1 MKTTEFKL
9 LAKMF
14 LFSLLFYLIH
24 KLVFRL
30 FFPTGIENLFIYSIE
45 LLYLFFLVA
54 SVLIIGILI
63 LVNKKNIDHVG
74 FAFLFLTVT
83 KMGIAFFFM
92 QSILKVKAIHQPTE
106 KMNFFVIFILFL
118 AIETVIAVRILNNK
132 Q

>member
-1 MKTTEFKL
+1 MNTTEFKL

-14 LFSLLFYLIH
+14 VFSLLLYLVH

-30 FFPTGIENLFIYSIE
+30 FFPIGIENLFIYSVE
-45 LLYLFFLVA
+45 LLYLFFFIA
-54 SVLIIGILI
+54 STLIIGILI
-63 LVNKKNIDHVG
+63 LVNRKNIDHVG
-74 FAFLFLTVT
+74 FTFLFLTVA

-92 QSILKVKAIHQPTE
+92 QSILKVQAIHQPTE
-106 KMNFFVIFILFL
+106 KINFFVIFILFL

>member
-14 LFSLLFYLIH
+14 LFSLLLYLIH
-24 KLVFRL
+24 KLVFR
-30 FFPTGIENLFIYSIE
+30 FFSPTGIENLFIYSIE
-45 LLYLFFLVA
+45 LLYLFFCIA
-54 SVLIIGILI
+54 STLIIGILI

-74 FAFLFLTVT
+74 FTFLFLTVA

-106 KMNFFVIFILFL
+106 KINFFVIFILFL